1 MKKFVLSMLV
11 FASMAMSSVAQT
23 VYYPESQSKTTDA
36 KWWTNFSDYYTLK
49 VGEPV
54 EFKFYNYSNMVNV
67 WNNWILVAA
76 QMKREDAGYGADKE
90 YFVIRNDNWG
100 WGANHNA
107 EGFTNDF
114 DWGGTDL
121 SNLKND
127 LNGSLVDMNVNL
139 AEDGTFKM
147 QSTITTKESKEMH
160 YTYTTTLTA
169 KPSEVVLFFVN
180 EGSYIDGSSL
190 AATTGIEA
198 SMVSKKQAD
207 GKCFNLAGQQVAKDS
222 KGLVIMNG
230 KKFVNK

>member
-36 KWWTNFSDYYTLK
+36 GWWANFSDYYKLK

-67 WNNWILVAA
+67 WNNWCLVTTN
-76 QMKREDAGYGADKE
+76 KERDLDGYAE

-100 WGANHNA
+100 WGTNHNA

-114 DWGGTDL
+114 DWGGTEF

-127 LNGSLVDMNVNL
+127 LNGSLVDMNVTL

-147 QSTITTKESKEMH
+147 QSTIKTKESKEMH

-169 KPSEVVLFFVN
+169 KPSEILLFFVN